1 MEYSVLEQNKG
12 NYILASIVTLFI
24 GYGIAEDI
32 LRGFTSMRGVD
43 YLISADAPI
52 FWGFVIFRII
62 ILVFLWAYSLGKF
75 KT

>member
-24 GYGIAEDI
+24 CYGVAEDVHQ
-32 LRGFTSMRGVD
+32 GFTSMRGND
-43 YLISADAPI
+43 YLMGADAPI
-52 FWGFVIFRII
+52 FWGFVIFRLT

>member
-24 GYGIAEDI
+24 CYGVAEDVHQ
-32 LRGFTSMRGVD
+32 GFTSMRGND
-43 YLISADAPI
+43 YLMGADAPI
-52 FWGFVIFRII
+52 FWGFEIFRLT

>member
-24 GYGIAEDI
+24 CYGVAEDVHQ
-32 LRGFTSMRGVD
+32 GFTSMRGND
-43 YLISADAPI
+43 YLMGADAPI
-52 FWGFVIFRII
+52 FWGFVIFRLT

-75 KT
+75 KS